1 MSSYSANT
9 VPGAGGWGAKN
20 NRSTAHLST
29 SSFKQA
35 QERRGDREFNQQ
47 GRQYSWPGQGDEIK
61 QEMEAVGE
69 NVMET
74 RGDVTVGVLEI
85 SEMVANFSCQME
97 VALRFP
103 PRQGSR
109 HPQRSEDTDCRPFT
123 QEPVSEGT
131 ESSTRGKQ
139 VS

>member
-9 VPGAGGWGAKN
+9 VRALEEGAKN
-20 NRSTAHLST
+20 NHLTAHLST

-47 GRQYSWPGQGDEIK
+47 GRQYSWPGQDDEIK
-61 QEMEAVGE
+61 QEVEAVEE

-74 RGDVTVGVLEI
+74 RGEGTMGVLEI
-85 SEMVANFSCQME
+85 SKMMVANFSCQME

-109 HPQRSEDTDCRPFT
+109 HP
-123 QEPVSEGT
+123 
-131 ESSTRGKQ
+131 
-139 VS
+139 